1 MIIQMHGEKMTSK
14 PDISKIEGVGD
25 LAKGRPTLGDTMSIA
40 VYRMVVD
47 SIKTAITME
56 YGVEK
61 TAEIIYRAG
70 EHAGRVMYA
79 GFLRNV
85 KDETELF
92 EKVRDLFLIFK
103 IGFFEV
109 VSKDD
114 ENREFLFDISEDL
127 DCSGLPEDGST
138 KCIFD
143 EGLIS
148 GILYSFYGRHY
159 ITHEISCWGTGEESC
174 VFKSVSAQE

>member
-1 MIIQMHGEKMTSK
+1 MATNL
-14 PDISKIEGVGD
+14 DVRKIDGVGD
-25 LAKGRPTLGDTMSIA
+25 LAKGRPTLGDMMSIA
-40 VYRMVVD
+40 IYRMVID
-47 SIKTAITME
+47 SIKTAMIKE
-56 YGVEK
+56 CGVEK

-70 EHAGRVMYA
+70 EHAGKGMYA

-85 KDETELF
+85 KSEEELF
-92 EKVRDLFLIFK
+92 EKIRDLFLVFK
-103 IGFFEV
+103 IGYFEV

-114 ENREFLFDISEDL
+114 ESREFMFDISEDL

-148 GILYSFYGRHY
+148 GILFSFYGRHY

-174 VFKSVSAQE
+174 VFKSVSQD